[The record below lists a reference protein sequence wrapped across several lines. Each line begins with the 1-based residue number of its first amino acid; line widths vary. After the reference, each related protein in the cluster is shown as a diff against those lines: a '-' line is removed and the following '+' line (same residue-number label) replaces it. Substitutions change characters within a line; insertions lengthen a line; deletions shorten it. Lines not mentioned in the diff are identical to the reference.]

1 MKLFYIEKCQLLFN
15 HDCNVPTMPYTT
27 GRKIKCERSGDANG
41 GSAAHIVYK
50 KNTGLWA
57 LLKDTTIG
65 GGTVKRVHTVFL
77 SPRLLLSTTEIFLDM
92 SIILTLTTKSDIST
106 STSNNT

>member
-1 MKLFYIEKCQLLFN
+1 
-15 HDCNVPTMPYTT
+15 MPYTT
-27 GRKIKCERSGDANG
+27 GRKIKCEGSGDGNG
-41 GSAAHIVYK
+41 GSAALIVYK
-50 KNTGLWA
+50 KNTGLSA

-65 GGTVKRVHTVFL
+65 GGTVKRVRTVFL

-92 SIILTLTTKSDIST
+92 SIILTLTTKSDISI